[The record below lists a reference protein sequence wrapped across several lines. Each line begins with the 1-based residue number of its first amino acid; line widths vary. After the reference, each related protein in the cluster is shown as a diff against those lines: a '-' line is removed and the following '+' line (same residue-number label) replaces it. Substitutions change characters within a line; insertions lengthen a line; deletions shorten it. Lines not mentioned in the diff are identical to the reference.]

1 MIDKFLQVCD
11 SFITFTIGDKRD
23 GKDRRVK
30 KTRKKNTRR
39 VIQRRK

>member
-1 MIDKFLQVCD
+1 MIDKFLEVCN
-11 SFITFTIGDKRD
+11 SFITFTICEKRD

-39 VIQRRK
+39 VTQRRK